1 MSSGFPVDPSS
12 PQGKRPLP
20 SRKKAAALRY
30 DFEKDNV
37 PRVVAKGQGE
47 LAERIIELAKEH
59 GVTIQEDPDLVDM
72 LTKLDV
78 DQLIPEKL
86 FVAVAEV
93 MAYVYRINN
102 RVDDV
107 RKLKQTPAR

>member
-1 MSSGFPVDPSS
+1 MSSGFPVDPI
-12 PQGKRPLP
+12 PPAPR
-20 SRKKAAALRY
+20 RKAAALRY

-47 LAERIIELAKEH
+47 MADRIIALAQEH
-59 GVTIQEDPDLVDM
+59 GITIHEDPDLIDM

-102 RVDDV
+102 RADEVKKF
-107 RKLKQTPAR
+107 RG

>member
-1 MSSGFPVDPSS
+1 MSSGFPIDPTPPS
-12 PQGKRPLP
+12 PR
-20 SRKKAAALRY
+20 RKAAALRY
-30 DFEKDNV
+30 DFEKDAV

-47 LAERIIELAKEH
+47 MAERIIALAQEH
-59 GVTIQEDPDLVDM
+59 GITIHEDPDLINM

-86 FVAVAEV
+86 FIAVAEV

-102 RVDDV
+102 RAAEVQ
-107 RKLKQTPAR
+107 KLRG